1 MNSMQLVDFTTLTA
15 VRAELCREWIPA
27 RLEQV
32 YQSDRHTIFLA
43 LRTMTQRGWLTIAWH
58 PEGARVCLGEPPPR
72 IPDTFT
78 FSEQLRAKLN
88 GCALIKIE
96 TIAPWERVLDLQ
108 FAKRPGDLPL
118 YHLYVEIMGKYSN
131 VILTDGNNQIISV
144 AYQVSSAQSS
154 MRTVQTGQI
163 YQPPPPMLTD
173 TPDLEETLAIWQ
185 QKVSLIPGK
194 LQGQLLKTYRGIS
207 PTVVDLMLEVAHLDG
222 EQCVTSLTTEDW
234 QRLFLHWQE
243 WLKAIASSTFT
254 PGWTEKGY
262 TVLGWGITKTSKTVQ
277 ALVNSY
283 YTQEL
288 NQQGFRQLRHQLLQ
302 KLANLLKKLHLK
314 ADTYQKRLQQSDT
327 ADEYRQRADLL
338 MAYLHLWQPGMK
350 SITLEDF
357 ETGKP
362 IKINLNPEKN
372 AVGNA
377 QFLYK
382 QQQKLKR
389 VRSAVEPLLEGVL
402 SEINYLEQVEASL
415 NQVEEYKHPQ
425 DLKTLEE
432 IREELINQGY
442 LEVKQQRSRTTNEEI
457 HPHIYRSPSSFE
469 LWIGRNNRQND
480 QLTFRIASD
489 YDLWFHTQEIPG
501 SHVLLRIPPGKVA
514 EEVDLQFAADLA
526 AYYSRAR
533 QSEQVSVVCTQ
544 PKYVYKPK
552 GAKPGMVIYKRETIL
567 WGHPLLAKNYAIE
580 GLYSTTQ
587 KH

>member
-1 MNSMQLVDFTTLTA
+1 MQLFDFTTLTA
-15 VRAELCREWIPA
+15 VCAELCREWIPA

-43 LRTMTQRGWLTIAWH
+43 LRTMTQRSWLTIAWH
-58 PEGARVCLGEPPPR
+58 PEGARVCLSEPPPR

-163 YQPPPPMLTD
+163 YQPPPPLLTD
-173 TPDLEETLAIWQ
+173 TPNLEETLASWQ
-185 QKVSLIPGK
+185 QRVSLIPGK
-194 LQGQLLKTYRGIS
+194 LQRQLLKAYRGIS
-207 PTVVDLMLEVAHLDG
+207 PTVVNLMLEVARLDG
-222 EQCVTSLTTEDW
+222 EQCVTSLTNEDW
-234 QRLFLHWQE
+234 QRLFLYWQE

-262 TVLGWGITKTSKTVQ
+262 SVLGWGITATSETVQ

-283 YTQEL
+283 YTKEL
-288 NQQGFRQLRHQLLQ
+288 NQQGFRQLRHQLQQ
-302 KLANLLKKLHLK
+302 KLANLLKKLRLK
-314 ADTYQKRLQQSDT
+314 ADTYQKRLQQSDN
-327 ADEYRQRADLL
+327 ADEYRQQADLL
-338 MAYLHLWQPGMK
+338 MCYLHLWQPGMK

-362 IKINLNPEKN
+362 IEINLNPEKN
-372 AVGNA
+372 AVSNA

-382 QQQKLKR
+382 QHQKLKR
-389 VRSAVEPLLEGVL
+389 ARSAVEPLLEEVL
-402 SEINYLEQVEASL
+402 SEIDYLEQVEASL
-415 NQVEEYKHPQ
+415 NQVEEYKYTQ

-442 LEVKQQRSRTTNEEI
+442 LEAKQQRSRTTNEEI
-457 HPHIYRSPSSFE
+457 HPHIYRSPSGFE

-489 YDLWFHTQEIPG
+489 YDLWFHSQEIPG
-501 SHVLLRIPPGKVA
+501 SHVLLRILPGKIA

-533 QSEQVSVVCTQ
+533 QSEQVSVVYTQ

-552 GAKPGMVIYKRETIL
+552 GAKPGMVVYKQETIL
-567 WGHPLLAKNYAIE
+567 WGHPLIAKKYAIE
-580 GLYSTTQ
+580 AL
-587 KH
+587 